1 METEEFVVKLCY
13 FQCSADNF
21 CGLTIEL
28 SYVKNAA
35 QADSF
40 YIYLMSFAYVSFI
53 LGKIQNIKIESFQ
66 IPMGEMRLSFYL
78 IYVSKLFLL
87 LYRMVEGPATVDTAL
102 G

>member
-13 FQCSADNF
+13 FQCIVDNF

-40 YIYLMSFAYVSFI
+40 YIGSLCLIYFR
-53 LGKIQNIKIESFQ
+53 QNPEYQ
-66 IPMGEMRLSFYL
+66 NRVIPMSKMRLSLYL
-78 IYVSKLFLL
+78 TYVSKVFLL